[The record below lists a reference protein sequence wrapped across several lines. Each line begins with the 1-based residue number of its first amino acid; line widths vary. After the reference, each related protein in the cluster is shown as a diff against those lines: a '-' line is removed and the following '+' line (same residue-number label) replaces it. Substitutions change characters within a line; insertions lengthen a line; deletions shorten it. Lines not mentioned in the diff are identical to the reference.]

1 MNEIYSY
8 AQPKN
13 DKQWLY
19 ACGYKWVDPT
29 QETYRNAVTMKMSNS
44 GQVQFLDVWATAKV
58 DQRDTCR
65 AVTYDEGRREVV
77 FLLEVTSNLLR
88 PNYNSVFRSSAS
100 NSDAL
105 IVTMAPGGQ
114 FLRGININYNTASIS
129 LMVGGDSMFV
139 QDQYYYFGSY
149 SWGFKTRLNNLTYDI
164 VTPTYDS
171 HLMRIDPDSNVQCFY
186 KDEISGSN
194 LQNLAVRFNQQ
205 AIADKKNDR
214 YLFKK
219 MSNLYLA
226 YSSKYS
232 GSFDLSDTLKYPKM
246 CMDYSYN
253 MTDGVS
259 YYRGQNEF
267 SYVIGEKS
275 KGATGVN
282 MMDDGGTWM
291 FQNGTSAVGLLGR
304 WNKDRQGTLYI
315 QTDSQEAEGIA
326 RTILRGCSRFDKIAE
341 LYLYVKVLKNT
352 YPDFRTEIETSW
364 TLSVGQDFKYKLPE
378 LKDEEGNDTPELFI
392 NRMPDQEYPP
402 FMAYENDTQTLIF
415 TPHSIWY

>member
-8 AQPKN
+8 AQSEK

-29 QETYRNAVTMKMSNS
+29 QETYRNAVTMKLSNS
-44 GQVQFLDVWATAKV
+44 GDVQFLDVWANSKV

-65 AVTYDEGRREVV
+65 AVTYDEGRQEVV
-77 FLLEVTSNLLR
+77 FMLEVTSNVLR
-88 PNYNSVFRSSAS
+88 PNYNNVYRYSASSA
-100 NSDAL
+100 DAM
-105 IVTMAPGGQ
+105 IVTMRPGGQ
-114 FLRGININYNTASIS
+114 YLKGLNINYDTASIS
-129 LMVGGDSMFV
+129 LYVGGDSLFV
-139 QDQYYYFGSY
+139 HDNYYYFGSY
-149 SWGFKTRLNNLTYDI
+149 SWGFKTKLNNQTYDI

-171 HLMRIDPDSNVQCFY
+171 HLMRIDPDSSVQCFY
-186 KDEISGSN
+186 KDEVD
-194 LQNLAVRFNQQ
+194 QNTLKSLATRYSFGQ
-205 AIADKKNDR
+205 IADKSNDR

-232 GSFDLSDTLKYPKM
+232 GSFDLADTLKYPKM
-246 CMDYSYN
+246 CMDFSYN
-253 MTDGVS
+253 MTEGVS
-259 YYRGQNEF
+259 YFRGQNELA
-267 SYVIGEKS
+267 YVIGEKS

-304 WNKDRQGTLYI
+304 WSKSRQGTIYV
-315 QTDSQEAEGIA
+315 QTDSQEAEGVS

-352 YPDFRTEIETSW
+352 YPDFKTEIETSW
-364 TLSVGQDFKYKLPE
+364 ILSVGQEFKYKLPE
-378 LKDEEGNDTPELFI
+378 LKDEEANDDPELYI
-392 NRMPDQEYPP
+392 NMMPKQEYPP
-402 FMAYENDTQTLIF
+402 FLAYENDT
-415 TPHSIWY
+415 